1 MGSPTDLSFDLP
13 AGLPDGAQVYAAAFL
28 AALRP
33 DREFTVSEW
42 ADEKR
47 MLPSVSASEHGRW
60 RTARTPYLREIM
72 DCLSPSHPCTEVT
85 FMKGTQIGGSESG
98 YNWIGSV
105 VDLWPAPMM
114 LVMPTTDTAGRI
126 SKQRIAPM
134 ISETP
139 ALRSKISEA
148 KSRDSG
154 NTLLMKEFP
163 GGVLVIT
170 GANSGAGLRSMPVKY
185 LFEDEVDAYPEDV
198 DGEGDPCVVAE
209 KRTDT
214 YARRKIFRCSSP
226 LERST
231 SRITRYYAASDQRR
245 YHVPCPHCRHE
256 QVLRWDQMRYETRKA
271 WEVTRADDGEVIEV
285 PAGTE
290 GAVERDTGELVDVYY
305 ECEACEQRIE
315 EHHKTAMLAEGRWIA
330 MNPGGGRQPG
340 FHLNALYSPVGWFS
354 WWSAVRQY
362 LAAQADVSGALMQ
375 TFTNTVLGEAHD
387 PAGDQPDEN
396 ELKAHVGDYRLG
408 GVVPRGALM
417 LTWGID
423 VQHNRLEARL
433 WGWGRGEES
442 WLIAREVIF
451 GSPFED
457 ETWSAL
463 EELLAKAWPHAGGG
477 KLKPVASAID
487 AGDGNT
493 THPVRVFARKWAHK
507 HVIATK
513 GQAVQGKPLLGRP
526 TDQDVN
532 HRGKVIKGGVKLWPL
547 GSDTA
552 KSILY
557 ARYRIDAPGPGY
569 VHLPQG
575 LPDEEFSQMTAEKL
589 ITRFVKGFPRR
600 EWTKDKA
607 ARNEGLDCF
616 ALALAAAHYAGVTR
630 CNWDRLEQL
639 LIQPDMFIASSPAAG
654 PSSAPSQEGASPPG
668 EDARPQAPPPRA
680 LQHQRKPASSG
691 LFVGPRNFATHW

>member
-47 MLPSVSASEHGRW
+47 MLPSVASAEHGAW
-60 RTARTPYLREIM
+60 RTSRTPYLREIM

-85 FMKGTQIGGSESG
+85 FMKGTQIGGTEAG
-98 YNWIGSV
+98 LNWIGSV

-114 LVMPTTDTAGRI
+114 LVMPTTDTAGRA

-139 ALRSKISEA
+139 VLREKISEA
-148 KSRDSG
+148 KSRDSS

-170 GANSGAGLRSMPVKY
+170 GANSGPGLRSMPVKFM
-185 LFEDEVDAYPEDV
+185 FEDEIDAYPEDV
-198 DGEGDPCVVAE
+198 DGEGDPCEVAE

-214 YARRKIFRCSSP
+214 FPRRKIFRCSTP
-226 LERST
+226 LERAS
-231 SRITRYYAASDQRR
+231 SRITKYYEASDQRR

-256 QVLRWDQMRYETRKA
+256 QVLRWDQMRYETRKV
-271 WEVTRADDGEVIEV
+271 WEVTRSDDGEVIEV
-285 PAGTE
+285 PADTE

-305 ECEACEQRIE
+305 ECESCEQRIE
-315 EHHKTAMLAEGRWIA
+315 EHHKTRMLEAGRWIA
-330 MNPGGGRQPG
+330 MNPGAGRQPG
-340 FHLNALYSPVGWFS
+340 FHLSALYSPVGWYS
-354 WWSAVRQY
+354 WWTAVRKY
-362 LAAQADVSGALMQ
+362 LLARVDVSGSLMQ

-408 GVVPRGALM
+408 GVVPRGVLM

-423 VQHNRLEARL
+423 VQHNRLECRL

-442 WLIAREVIF
+442 WLIAREIIH

-463 EELLAKAWPHAGGG
+463 EELLTKAWPHAGGG
-477 KLKPVASAID
+477 KLKAVASAID

-493 THPVRVFARKWAHK
+493 THPVRAFARKWAHK

-532 HRGKVIKGGVKLWPL
+532 HRGKTIKGGIKLWPL

-552 KSILY
+552 KATVY
-557 ARYRIDAPGPGY
+557 ARYRIDVPGPGY

-575 LPDEEFSQMTAEKL
+575 LPDEEFAQMTAEKL

-607 ARNEGLDCF
+607 ARNEGLDCYV
-616 ALALAAAHYAGVTR
+616 LALAAAHYAGVTR
-630 CNWDRLEQL
+630 VNWDRLEAL
-639 LIQPDMFIASSPAAG
+639 LIQPDMFVASSPAAG
-654 PSSAPSQEGASPPG
+654 PSSAPSQEDASPPG
-668 EDARPQAPPPRA
+668 EDARPAAPPPRA
-680 LQHQRKPASSG
+680 STPRKPASSG
-691 LFVGPRNFATHW
+691 FFVGPRNFATSW